1 MMKTPLARRENLN
14 DEKGDCSSLLFMG
27 GDKEKVY
34 YKINN
39 LQTIK
44 ILKNYGFS

>member
-1 MMKTPLARRENLN
+1 MEI
-14 DEKGDCSSLLFMG
+14 GSLLELWG
-27 GDKEKVY
+27 GTEKVY